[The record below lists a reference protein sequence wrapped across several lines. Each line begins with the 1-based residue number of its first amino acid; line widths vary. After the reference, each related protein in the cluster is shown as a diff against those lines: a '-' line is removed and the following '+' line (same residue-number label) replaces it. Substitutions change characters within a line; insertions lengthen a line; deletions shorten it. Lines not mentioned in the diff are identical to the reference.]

1 MPPRE
6 SHPSS
11 IVTKAPSSRVTW
23 WCAGGLLGL
32 SWGIASAQSG
42 DDSAPKPTVSI
53 VPRVSVTETFTDNSL
68 LSSTGKRP
76 ELITHVSPGIRIVSQ
91 GGRVRGSLDYSLSEF
106 LYANNTRGRQS
117 QNALNTLGSIEV
129 YDKAAYVDFSGL
141 ISQQSV
147 SAFATQSNSPGARNA
162 NSTETSTYRLS
173 PFVRGAF
180 AGAVDYEARYSW
192 TNTRSDAGGTSDVRT
207 TAMLLRL
214 SGRGTGAL
222 SWTVNGSVADNR
234 YSLGRALAEDRIQ
247 GSLIYAFNPQLN
259 LSLLAGR
266 EANNYKTLAKEAHTS
281 AGLGLNWA
289 LSSSTKLAAQ
299 LERRAFGQ
307 SHSLT
312 FEHRTPKT
320 AWRFS
325 DSRDV
330 SAAPAQSGTTVAGS
344 LGDLLFGQFASVEP
358 DPLKRAQ
365 LVDQF
370 LQTYGLRSDAKVISN
385 FLASSATLQRRQEAS
400 FVLLGVRDT
409 VSFVLSRA
417 SNSKL
422 DAFATAF
429 DDFTANTSVQQTG
442 FTILYAHRLTQ
453 DMALSLAASRQ
464 TTTGSTALLSSSLR
478 SIDLSLSG
486 KLGRQIN
493 GSIGARRVFFDNATT
508 PYSETSVTG
517 NLSVQF

>member
-1 MPPRE
+1 MPPRD
-6 SHPSS
+6 SKPTSF
-11 IVTKAPSSRVTW
+11 VTRVPNR
-23 WCAGGLLGL
+23 CVVGRCVGGLLGL
-32 SWGIASAQSG
+32 SWGLASAQSG
-42 DDSAPKPTVSI
+42 GDSAPKPTVSI
-53 VPRVSVTETFTDNSL
+53 VPRVFVTETYTDNSL
-68 LSSTGKRP
+68 LSTTGKRS
-76 ELITHVSPGIRIVSQ
+76 ELITQVSPGIRIISQ

-129 YDKAAYVDFSGL
+129 YDKTAYVDFSGL

-147 SAFATQSNSPGARNA
+147 SAFATQSNSPGASNA
-162 NSTETSTYRLS
+162 NSTETATYRLS
-173 PFVRGAF
+173 PFVRGVF
-180 AGAVDYEARYSW
+180 AGSVDYEARYSW
-192 TNTRSDAGGTSDVRT
+192 TSTHSDAASASDVRT
-207 TAMLLRL
+207 ADMRLKL
-214 SGRGTGAL
+214 SGGGAGAL
-222 SWTVNGSVADNR
+222 SWAVDSSSTDNR
-234 YSLGRALAEDRIQ
+234 YSLGRALSEDRIQ

-266 EANNYKTLAKEAHTS
+266 ESNNYTTLAKEGHTS

-312 FEHRTPKT
+312 FEHRTPRT

-417 SNSKL
+417 NNSKV

-442 FTILYAHRLTQ
+442 FTILYAHRVTQ

-486 KLGRQIN
+486 RLGRQVN

-508 PYSETSVTG
+508 PYSETAVTG